1 MNSREFFTHAL
12 LSCHKVLTEATLP
25 DDLPDDDD
33 ELDEEIMP
41 IAAQVSKIAVLY
53 ANELTIRWKAR
64 MEVEAQRDEEDHEA
78 TPSTKNLTKP
88 PPDMPPSSNN

>member
-1 MNSREFFTHAL
+1 M
-12 LSCHKVLTEATLP
+12 EATLP

-33 ELDEEIMP
+33 ELDEEILP

-53 ANELTIRWKAR
+53 ANELTIRWKER
-64 MEVEAQRDEEDHEA
+64 MEVEARRDEEDQEA

-88 PPDMPPSSNN
+88 TPDMPPSSNN